1 MIFDFFNRL
10 YIYIYIKN
18 ANAYIGVLA
27 NACFMTVIACSISL
41 DKDDYAVIIVF
52 SILVMK

>member
-1 MIFDFFNRL
+1 MIFL
-10 YIYIYIKN
+10 IGYIYIYIKN